1 MRHIAL
7 AALALV
13 ALIGCSHASEP
24 KAGPG
29 TGTISGKL
37 VGTDQAPFDLSLA
50 GPGAGRDL
58 RIDLVDQSSGVV
70 ASTYPKVQHSELT
83 WRSEFVFSD
92 VKPGSYELTAYA
104 NVPGKRSVA
113 GSQPVTV
120 NPGEV
125 TPITLVLQ
133 VTPAEGAA
141 H

>member
-1 MRHIAL
+1 MRHIAF
-7 AALALV
+7 APFALV
-13 ALIGCSHASEP
+13 ALIGCSHVSEP
-24 KAGPG
+24 KAGPD

-37 VGTDQAPFDLSLA
+37 VTTDQAPFDLSLA

-58 RIDLVDQSSGVV
+58 KIDLVDQSSGVV
-70 ASTYPKVQHSELT
+70 ASTYPKAQHSELP
-83 WRSEFVFSD
+83 WRSEFVFSNI
-92 VKPGSYELTAYA
+92 KPGTYELTAYA
-104 NVPGKRSVA
+104 NVPGKRSIA

-133 VTPAEGAA
+133 VTPVQEA